1 MNVIRMVKL
10 FGWEPKMN
18 DKIAAKREAE
28 LVMQRKLKFLEL
40 ANGCTKCV
48 LRRYKY
54 VKANK
59 TLLAS

>member
-18 DKIAAKREAE
+18 EKIAAKREAE

-48 LRRYKY
+48 HIVMDATR
-54 VKANK
+54 
-59 TLLAS
+59 TLTVQS